1 MSYSPIES
9 CSAFKAGTC
18 LCGFGGL
25 TYPLYALRILSH
37 QKCSAFRRTRRPFS
51 RINSA
56 ILTPRKPACGS
67 KDCRRLNRQMLW
79 SLLPHGVRAGATA
92 TNMANNIREC
102 LLQTELKTVQKHFPA
117 LRMLWPN
124 NGEITSGTENKK
136 CPERHALCHSTCG
149 KYLAYRA
156 KMDDISKQRMQA
168 QALNEADVLRGD
180 KIRRDVR
187 NHGLPGH
194 RRR

>member
-1 MSYSPIES
+1 MLSP
-9 CSAFKAGTC
+9 C
-18 LCGFGGL
+18 
-25 TYPLYALRILSH
+25 
-37 QKCSAFRRTRRPFS
+37 
-51 RINSA
+51 
-56 ILTPRKPACGS
+56 
-67 KDCRRLNRQMLW
+67 KDCQDRNA
-79 SLLPHGVRAGATA
+79 H
-92 TNMANNIREC
+92 
-102 LLQTELKTVQKHFPA
+102 
-117 LRMLWPN
+117 
-124 NGEITSGTENKK
+124 
-136 CPERHALCHSTCG
+136 CHSTCG

>member
-136 CPERHALCHSTCG
+136 RPERYPPHAST
-149 KYLAYRA
+149 
-156 KMDDISKQRMQA
+156 
-168 QALNEADVLRGD
+168 
-180 KIRRDVR
+180 VR
-187 NHGLPGH
+187 NATRYAIALAAGILHIVPRWMTSASSAC
-194 RRR
+194 RRKR